1 VIERVV
7 IQNFRS
13 IRDLVVELSPFS
25 VLVGPNGAGKTNF
38 VQALTLLGQMIDVG
52 STDPIRNA
60 GWSEV
65 VWRGEASAETMTLG
79 ATLDRRMMRTTV
91 VPGEPATRE
100 PVHVRIALA
109 VTVRGDPEHVEVVE
123 ERIEVRDGGDGALL
137 ARVVD
142 DGSEEPVVEIP
153 DPARLAALP
162 GMPRHLSG
170 ASGLHHAGN
179 EEERRRFLRV
189 FGAHSPWRFLVRGPL
204 LVFRFRFDAT
214 GLRADSPAD
223 GRAVLD
229 LTGNNLAA
237 EIERMRG
244 TGAEPSARF
253 QDLLTAL
260 QGVYDRI
267 VDVRPVRVRPGRL
280 TLQFEERGIRV
291 PLDQSAVSDG
301 VLHALALL
309 VAIFTDGQGVLAL
322 EEPEN
327 AIHPWAARALVR
339 LAQQERRRQILLT
352 THSETVV
359 SAIVDPRALYVVEH
373 GDRGTTIQRAADR
386 ATSLDVVLRET
397 GQRLGDVWIDGSL
410 GGVPEGRS

>member
-13 IRDLVVELSPFS
+13 IRDLEVELSPFS
-25 VLVGPNGAGKTNF
+25 VLVGQNGAGKTNF
-38 VQALTLLGQMIDVG
+38 VQALALLGQMIDVG

-60 GWSEV
+60 GWPEL
-65 VWRGEASAETMTLG
+65 VWRGEPPAETMTLG
-79 ATLDRRMMRTTV
+79 ATIDRRVARTTV
-91 VPGEPATRE
+91 ALGDPVAKEPI
-100 PVHVRIALA
+100 HVRIALA
-109 VTVRGDPEHVEVVE
+109 VTVRGDPEHVEVAE
-123 ERIEVRDGGDGALL
+123 ERIEVRDGDDGTLL

-142 DGSEEPVVEIP
+142 DGSGEPDVDMP
-153 DPARLAALP
+153 DPARVAALP
-162 GMPRHLSG
+162 GMPPHVRRDPSAVRAFVATDEG
-170 ASGLHHAGN
+170 
-179 EEERRRFLRV
+179 ERRRFLRV

-244 TGAEPSARF
+244 TGAEPSERF
-253 QDLLTAL
+253 QDVLAAL
-260 QGVYDRI
+260 QGVYDRV
-267 VDVRPVRVRPGRL
+267 VDVRPVRVRPGRM
-280 TLQFEERGIRV
+280 TLQFEERGIRE
-291 PLDQSAVSDG
+291 PLDQLAVSDG

-339 LAQQERRRQILLT
+339 LAQEEQRRQIVMT

-359 SAIVDPRALYVVEH
+359 SAIADPRSLSRRP
-373 GDRGTTIQRAADR
+373 GDDNPARR
-386 ATSLDVVLRET
+386 
-397 GQRLGDVWIDGSL
+397 
-410 GGVPEGRS
+410 